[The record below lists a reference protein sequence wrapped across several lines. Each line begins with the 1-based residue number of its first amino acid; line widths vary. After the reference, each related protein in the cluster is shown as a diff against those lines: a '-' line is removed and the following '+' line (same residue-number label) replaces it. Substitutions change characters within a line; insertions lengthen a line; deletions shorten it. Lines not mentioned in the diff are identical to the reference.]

1 MMKKQKGFTLIEL
14 LVVIAIIGILA
25 SMLLP
30 ALARAKA
37 KANRVK
43 CANNLNQIYKA
54 MLAFSDAN
62 KLRMPWQLTP
72 SGVRTHLDDRALAS
86 GVKYGARQL
95 GVLYDDWFYNHT
107 IAHPNALLTSGVE
120 GIAAVKRELGTPKVL
135 HSPCD
140 PTRKAQNEL
149 VQENWKSYNTK
160 ANGASAELGSG
171 TSYCFIRGADAQRPG
186 SVLGVTRN
194 WGSERLGGPHTVNT
208 VHIWHGSDKHI
219 TSPRTMAGLTYSQ
232 GQIVLMDGSTKQ
244 ANNADLGYNGEIH
257 EHSHHMK
264 GGITQGGMS
273 LYVLRGPGIP

>member
-1 MMKKQKGFTLIEL
+1 MRNNQPGFTLIEL

-25 SMLLP
+25 AMLLP
-30 ALARAKA
+30 AMARAKT

-43 CANNLNQIYKA
+43 CVNNMGQIYKA
-54 MLAFSDAN
+54 MLSFAQDN
-62 KLRMPWQLTP
+62 KERMPWQLTP
-72 SGVRTHLDDRALAS
+72 SGVRNYLDPNAS
-86 GVKYGARQL
+86 PGTAYGRRQL
-95 GVLYDDWFYNHT
+95 RPGTDDWFYNHVVP
-107 IAHPNALLTSGVE
+107 HPNTLHTAGVE
-120 GIAAVKRELGTPKVL
+120 GITAVKRELQTPKIL

-149 VQENWKSYNTK
+149 VQENWKNYDTK
-160 ANGASAELGSG
+160 TRGVSAELGGG

-194 WGSERLGGPHTVNT
+194 WGSERLGGPHYHNT
-208 VHIWHGSDKHI
+208 IHIWHGSDKHI

-232 GQIVLMDGSTKQ
+232 GQLVLMDGSTKQ
-244 ANNADLGYNGEIH
+244 ANNADLGYEGEIH
-257 EHSHHMK
+257 HHSHFMK